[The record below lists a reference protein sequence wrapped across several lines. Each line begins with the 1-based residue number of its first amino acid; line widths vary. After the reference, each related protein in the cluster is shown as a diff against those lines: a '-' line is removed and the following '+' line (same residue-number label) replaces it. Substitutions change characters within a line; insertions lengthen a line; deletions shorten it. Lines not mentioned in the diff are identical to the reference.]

1 MRLSR
6 RPGRKYGNGGHLR
19 NIRTIHDLGALP
31 LTTNSLIS
39 TVSAPDMAS
48 YWREVLN
55 GFKSN
60 ERDIPL
66 AVIYSFES
74 DIQDK
79 SQNSVIYLQAT
90 LGVDEGHPL
99 ALKCVDLMQSS
110 EAIVPLLQNTISAN
124 GPTVF
129 QREDGSLPESL
140 LQGIE
145 WRGFG
150 EPSNALAVLPLTA
163 GEETLGFLLI
173 GLNPRRAY
181 DEDYSGFVQ
190 LLNRQ
195 LSTSLTSAAL
205 MEQAKRK
212 QAELSKNL
220 AEGESRFKA
229 LTELNAAG
237 LSPIHRRHDQTR

>member
-1 MRLSR
+1 MGAKDFYVSPRHPVQHWPRPLS
-6 RPGRKYGNGGHLR
+6 
-19 NIRTIHDLGALP
+19 IT
-31 LTTNSLIS
+31 SLLS

-48 YWREVLN
+48 YWREVLK
-55 GFKSN
+55 GFEKN
-60 ERDIPL
+60 ELDIPL
-66 AVIYSFES
+66 AVLYSLETNLHEEP
-74 DIQDK
+74 QK
-79 SQNSVIYLQAT
+79 SIIHLHAA

-99 ALKCVDLMQSS
+99 ALKQVDLKQGND
-110 EAIVPLLQNTISAN
+110 AIAPLIEKTISAN

-129 QREDGSLPESL
+129 RRDDGNLPESL

-163 GEETLGFLLI
+163 GEEILGVLLM

-181 DEDYSGFVQ
+181 DEDYGGFIE

-212 QAELSKNL
+212 HAELSRNL
-220 AEGESRFKA
+220 AAEESRFQA

-237 LSPIHRRHDQTR
+237 LSFFRPHHDCND

>member
-1 MRLSR
+1 MVSV
-6 RPGRKYGNGGHLR
+6 PN
-19 NIRTIHDLGALP
+19 
-31 LTTNSLIS
+31 
-39 TVSAPDMAS
+39 TVS
-48 YWREVLN
+48 YWRRVLK
-55 GFKSN
+55 GLETN

-66 AVIYSFES
+66 AVIYSLGTDTY
-74 DIQDK
+74 DI
-79 SQNSVIYLQAT
+79 SQTSIIHLEAT
-90 LGVDEGHPL
+90 LGVEEGHPL
-99 ALKCVDLMQSS
+99 AIKTLDLKEGSDLISILIRKS
-110 EAIVPLLQNTISAN
+110 ISAK
-124 GPTVF
+124 GQTVF
-129 QREDGSLPESL
+129 QREDKSLPESL

-163 GEETLGFLLI
+163 GEEIRGFLLI

-181 DEDYSGFVQ
+181 DEDYDGFIE

-220 AEGESRFKA
+220 ADEESKFKT

-237 LSPIHRRHDQTR
+237 LSPINSHYDYND

>member
-1 MRLSR
+1 MKSSLLS
-6 RPGRKYGNGGHLR
+6 
-19 NIRTIHDLGALP
+19 A
-31 LTTNSLIS
+31 
-39 TVSAPDMAS
+39 VSSPDMTS
-48 YWREVLN
+48 YWREVLK
-55 GFKSN
+55 GLEPN

-66 AVIYSFES
+66 AVMYSLHNDSYNEAPTS
-74 DIQDK
+74 I
-79 SQNSVIYLQAT
+79 VHLQGA
-90 LGVDEGHPL
+90 LGVAEGHPL
-99 ALKCVDLMQSS
+99 ALKQIDLTQGS
-110 EAIVPLLQNTISAN
+110 ETIVPLLEKTLAAS

-129 QREDGSLPESL
+129 QRHDKSLPESL
-140 LQGIE
+140 IQGIE

-181 DEDYSGFVQ
+181 DEDFAGFLE
-190 LLNRQ
+190 LLSRQ
-195 LSTSLTSAAL
+195 VSTSLTSAAL

-220 AEGESRFKA
+220 AVEESRFKA

-237 LSPIHRRHDQTR
+237 LSSLAYFHDRNH